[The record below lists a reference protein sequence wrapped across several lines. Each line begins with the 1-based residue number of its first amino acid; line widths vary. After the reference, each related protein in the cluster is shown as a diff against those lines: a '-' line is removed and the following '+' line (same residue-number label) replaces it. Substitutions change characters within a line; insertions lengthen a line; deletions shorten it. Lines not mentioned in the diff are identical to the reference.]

1 MKRANDNR
9 VAERFK
15 SVFSV
20 QELNRLGK
28 AVRYCQRERVVTP
41 FRLVMAMLSSLS
53 SGKVETLADL
63 QRGFNA
69 LFGERLAYKPFHNQ
83 LSKRGFAEFM
93 RACVERLMEKLVLKV
108 LQVKEG
114 QAFSEFRRIVIQD
127 GSSFAVKD
135 CLRDVFPGRFQRV
148 SPAAVELHVSMDLL
162 NEAIEHVTLTP
173 DTFGERAELPEPKGL
188 SGCLLL
194 ADRGYFSL
202 SYVGEMIMAGA
213 SFVLRTKTNIN
224 PLVVNAYG
232 SRGKRLRWVCG
243 KPLQTVVERLPKKT
257 MVDLDVGWQNTKH
270 PVSCRLVASYN
281 PKIREFRY
289 LLTNLP
295 RTRYAAEQVG
305 LAYKLRWQIELL
317 FKEWKSYA
325 NLHAF
330 DTGKSEIAEGLIWA
344 AIAAATVKR
353 YLAHITQH
361 LANVDIST
369 RKVAMCT
376 YHVMGTMVAALLDG
390 RLSTIRKAINNAVA
404 FLATNARR
412 AHPQRDRRTGRLE
425 LSLEPVFNQGLST

>member
-1 MKRANDNR
+1 MKRANGNM
-9 VAERFK
+9 VVERFK
-15 SVFSV
+15 SVFSE

-108 LQVKEG
+108 LRVKEG
-114 QAFSEFRRIVIQD
+114 QAFSEFQRIVIQD

-135 CLRDVFPGRFQRV
+135 CLRDVFPGRFKRV

-162 NEAIEHVTLTP
+162 NEALEHLTLTP
-173 DTFGERAELPEPKGL
+173 DTFGERAELPEPQGL

-202 SYVGEMIMAGA
+202 SYVGEMIKGGA

-232 SRGKRLRWVCG
+232 KAGS
-243 KPLQTVVERLPKKT
+243 
-257 MVDLDVGWQNTKH
+257 
-270 PVSCRLVASYN
+270 A
-281 PKIREFRY
+281 
-289 LLTNLP
+289 
-295 RTRYAAEQVG
+295 YAACVG
-305 LAYKLRWQIELL
+305 SPCRRW
-317 FKEWKSYA
+317 WNDYP
-325 NLHAF
+325 
-330 DTGKSEIAEGLIWA
+330 
-344 AIAAATVKR
+344 KR
-353 YLAHITQH
+353 P
-361 LANVDIST
+361 S
-369 RKVAMCT
+369 
-376 YHVMGTMVAALLDG
+376 
-390 RLSTIRKAINNAVA
+390 
-404 FLATNARR
+404 
-412 AHPQRDRRTGRLE
+412 
-425 LSLEPVFNQGLST
+425 

>member
-1 MKRANDNR
+1 MFHSIPLSNWPRLAQQRRDRVKRTNGNTAVGRFKRA
-9 VAERFK
+9 
-15 SVFSV
+15 FSE

-28 AVRYCQRERVVTP
+28 EVRYCQRERVVTP
-41 FRLVMAMLSSLS
+41 FRLVMTMLSTLS
-53 SGKVETLADL
+53 SRKVETLADL

-93 RACVERLMEKLVLKV
+93 RACVERLVEKLVLNV
-108 LQVKEG
+108 LKIKEG
-114 QAFSEFRRIVIQD
+114 HAFSEFRRIVIQD

-135 CLRDVFPGRFQRV
+135 SLGDVFPGRFKRV

-162 NEAIEHVTLTP
+162 SEALEHVTLTP
-173 DTFGERAELPEPKGL
+173 DTFGERAELPDPGSL

-202 SYVGEMIMAGA
+202 PYVGEMIEAGA
-213 SFVLRTKTNIN
+213 SFALRE
-224 PLVVNAYG
+224 
-232 SRGKRLRWVCG
+232 
-243 KPLQTVVERLPKKT
+243 VVERFPKKT
-257 MVDLDVGWQNTKH
+257 PVDLDVGWRNAQRQIF
-270 PVSCRLVASYN
+270 CRLVVNYN
-281 PKIREFRY
+281 PKTREFRY

-353 YLAHITQH
+353 YLAHLTQH
-361 LANVDIST
+361 LAHVDIST
-369 RKVAMCT
+369 RKVAMCAH
-376 YHVMGTMVAALLDG
+376 HVMGTLVEALLDG
-390 RLSTIRKAINNAVA
+390 RLSRILQAINNAVA

-412 AHPQRDRRTGRLE
+412 AHPERDRRSGRLE
-425 LSLEPVFNQGLST
+425 LNLEPVFNAA